1 MLPRI
6 RNIFLNLVGEFF
18 RRRTTDNGQ
27 QTTVNGQPTP
37 NRAQST
43 DAGVSVKI
51 SLLNLCRATRKKTRL
66 SLLELPRC
74 EGGKD
79 HEVGLTDNSQQT
91 IDNRQRIT
99 IRMGLLTVDY

>member
-18 RRRTTDNGQ
+18 RRRTTDNRQ
-27 QTTVNGQPTP
+27 RTTVNGQPTP
-37 NRAQST
+37 NRAQS
-43 DAGVSVKI
+43 
-51 SLLNLCRATRKKTRL
+51 

-79 HEVGLTDNSQQT
+79 HEVGLTDNRQQTTDNSQQT